1 MFFGVF
7 FMSEDIEKTET
18 VETSK
23 QNTEQANTTETTENG
38 EVKVKTKKPIT
49 LTKTL
54 VGIAVFA
61 ALSYA
66 LSFLEFPIF
75 PATSF
80 LKLDFSSV
88 MTLLAGF
95 IYGPISAI
103 AVAAIKE
110 GICVFTKSSTAGI
123 GELANF
129 LVAISFVLVPA
140 ITYRYKKGFKLVV
153 LVLAIGCILQTA
165 VATVLNRFLLFPLYM
180 GAGAQAVFNSVWYYI
195 VAFNMIKTVA
205 VSIITILLYKRISYL
220 IKRL

>member
-1 MFFGVF
+1 
-7 FMSEDIEKTET
+7 MSEDIQKTELETNQENEQT
-18 VETSK
+18 V
-23 QNTEQANTTETTENG
+23 NTESENAKI
-38 EVKVKTKKPIT
+38 KVKNKKPIT

-66 LSFLEFPIF
+66 LSLLEFPIF

-95 IYGPISAI
+95 IYGPISAV
-103 AVAAIKE
+103 AVAGIKE

-129 LVAISFVLVPA
+129 LVAISFVLVPS

-153 LVLAIGCILQTA
+153 LLLAIGCILQTA

-180 GAGAQAVFNSVWYYI
+180 GAGAEAVFNSVWYYI
-195 VAFNMIKTVA
+195 VAFNLIKTVA
-205 VSIITILLYKRISYL
+205 VSIVTILLYKRISYL